1 VQNLNLESKRLLG
14 GYYVSSRALNRWLA
28 VGLILL
34 IGCAAGSVPTAR
46 GQEQEITR
54 KVKSKVSPVYPE
66 LAKRMSIS
74 GTVKVQITVDKSGA
88 VKNSKLV
95 GGHPILA
102 NAALDAVRKWRY
114 EAAAEETTGVVEFR
128 FDSTQ

>member
-1 VQNLNLESKRLLG
+1 MMV
-14 GYYVSSRALNRWLA
+14 
-28 VGLILL
+28 
-34 IGCAAGSVPTAR
+34 IGCAVGSVPGAS
-46 GQEQEITR
+46 GQEQEIVR
-54 KVKSKVSPVYPE
+54 KVKSKVPPIYPE

-74 GTVKVQITVDKSGA
+74 GIVKVQITVDKSGM

-114 EAAAEETTGVVEFR
+114 EAAAEETTGIVEFR

>member
-1 VQNLNLESKRLLG
+1 M
-14 GYYVSSRALNRWLA
+14 SSSALNRWLA
-28 VGLILL
+28 VGLILV
-34 IGCAAGSVPTAR
+34 IGCAAGSIPTAR
-46 GQEQEITR
+46 GQEQQEITR
-54 KVKSKVSPVYPE
+54 KIKSKIPPVYPE

-74 GTVKVQITVDKSGA
+74 GIVKVQITVDKSGV

-102 NAALDAVRKWRY
+102 NAAMDAVRKWRY
-114 EAAAEETTGVVEFR
+114 ETAAEETTGIVEFR

>member
-1 VQNLNLESKRLLG
+1 MSA
-14 GYYVSSRALNRWLA
+14 RALNRWLA
-28 VGLILL
+28 VGLIVV
-34 IGCAAGSVPTAR
+34 IGSVAGTVPNAR
-46 GQEQEITR
+46 GQEPEIAR
-54 KVKSKVSPVYPE
+54 KVKSKVPPVYPE

-74 GTVKVQITVDKSGA
+74 GTVKVQITVDKNGQ

>member
-1 VQNLNLESKRLLG
+1 MSL
-14 GYYVSSRALNRWLA
+14 RALNRCVA
-28 VGLILL
+28 VGLIL
-34 IGCAAGSVPTAR
+34 IVGCAAGSVPNAR
-46 GQEQEITR
+46 GQEPEIAR
-54 KVKSKVSPVYPE
+54 KIKSKVSPVYPE

-74 GTVKVQITVDKSGA
+74 GIVKVQITVDKSGQ

>member
-1 VQNLNLESKRLLG
+1 MSL
-14 GYYVSSRALNRWLA
+14 RALNRWLA
-28 VGLILL
+28 VGLIVV
-34 IGCAAGSVPTAR
+34 IGCATRSVPSAR
-46 GQEQEITR
+46 GQEQEIVR
-54 KVKSKVSPVYPE
+54 KVKSKIPPVYPE
-66 LAKRMSIS
+66 LAKRMNIS
-74 GTVKVQITVDKSGA
+74 GIVKVQITVDKSGQ

-114 EAAAEETTGVVEFR
+114 ETAAEETTGVVEFR